1 MPKKTRQLSTEAVSR
16 GQLSPTYN
24 PRHKNLRLLSTRQSK
39 RKQERQK

>member
-1 MPKKTRQLSTEAVSR
+1 MKKTRLLSTEAVSR

-24 PRHKNLRLLSTRQSK
+24 PQSKSLRLLSKRQIK

>member
-1 MPKKTRQLSTEAVSR
+1 MKKTRLLSTEAVSL

-24 PRHKNLRLLSTRQSK
+24 PQSKNLRLLSKRQIK